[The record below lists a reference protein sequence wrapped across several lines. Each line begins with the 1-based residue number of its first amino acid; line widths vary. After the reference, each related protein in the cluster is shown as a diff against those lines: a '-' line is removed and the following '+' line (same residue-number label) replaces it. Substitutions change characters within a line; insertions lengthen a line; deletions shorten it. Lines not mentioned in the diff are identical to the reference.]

1 MKALIVDDE
10 ARVRKAVRLLV
21 DWNAHQIEEILEAGS
36 GREAIEVIR
45 QNKPALVIMD
55 MMMESGNGIELMTW
69 VNEFAGNT
77 KFIVVSG
84 HNDFDFVRQ
93 TVRNGG
99 IDYILKPIEADAI
112 NAAVSKAVAAWCA
125 EEDERSQRQR
135 QSIRLNEIKPIYGER
150 LLSALL
156 DDPVTSEVSMRRL
169 ISEGVIPGSANASR
183 LILVQTDPGNNP
195 LLKRF
200 GGDNELL
207 YYAIV
212 NICNEFLQPQSK
224 GIAFRY
230 WGGPP
235 EIAIVLWNIQES
247 VIELISRINQGIYLT
262 LQFRMHFGISTIG
275 SLPAQLPVQRTEAA
289 EALLRRNLLR
299 HEDYCHFSS
308 IAREY
313 NSQAAMAAGGGR
325 DETGAHFAFSEV
337 EEDWKMAV
345 ISGNNDVLS
354 AAAQHWTQELSR
366 GGIITPEMLNAWKT
380 DVLLFRSRLVRE
392 MLGGQADSALAELER
407 ADQLNP
413 APYANGYSFS
423 VFAWRDWSYALM
435 QRLSQE
441 LTARKVKESS
451 PISEIVK
458 YIEQNYPSDLSLQ
471 EVAGKFYVSREY
483 VSRKFKQEFGINFS
497 DYIGNVRIEKAKLLL
512 QNPNLKLSQISE
524 MVGFHDVKYFSK
536 VFKKQ
541 VGSSPKDYRAQNKT

>member
-21 DWNAHQIEEILEAGS
+21 DWDAHQIGEVLEAGN
-36 GREAIEVIR
+36 GNEAIELIR
-45 QNKPALVIMD
+45 KEKPALVIMD
-55 MMMESGNGIELMTW
+55 MMMESGNGIELMSW

-93 TVRNGG
+93 TVRHGG
-99 IDYILKPIEADAI
+99 IDYILKPIEPEMI
-112 NAAVSKAVAAWCA
+112 NNAVAKAVAAWRS
-125 EEDERSQRQR
+125 EEEERSHRQQ
-135 QSIRLNEIKPIYGER
+135 QSIRLNEIRPIYGEK
-150 LLSALL
+150 LLSALI
-156 DDPVTSEVSMRRL
+156 DDPINAEASLRRL
-169 ISEGVIPGSANASR
+169 WDDGVIPHTATVSR

-195 LLKRF
+195 LIKRF
-200 GGDNELL
+200 GGDSELL

-212 NICNEFLQPQSK
+212 NICNEFLHLQNK

-235 EIAIVLWNIQES
+235 EIAMILWDVREP
-247 VIELISRINQGIYLT
+247 VAELINRINEGIYMT
-262 LQFRMHFGISTIG
+262 LQFRMHFGISSVG
-275 SLPAQLPVQRTEAA
+275 ALPGGLPAERTEAA

-308 IAREY
+308 SEPA
-313 NSQAAMAAGGGR
+313 
-325 DETGAHFAFSEV
+325 DTGSEPPVIFADV
-337 EEDWKMAV
+337 QEEWRMAV
-345 ISGNNDVLS
+345 ISGNPEVLS
-354 AAAQHWTQELSR
+354 AAARHWTQELSR
-366 GGIITPEMLNAWKT
+366 RGVVTPEMLNSWKA
-380 DVLLFRSRLVRE
+380 DALLFRSRLVRE
-392 MLGGQADSALAELER
+392 ALGGQADNALAELER
-407 ADQLNP
+407 ADALNP
-413 APYANGYSFS
+413 APLPSGYSFS
-423 VFAWRDWSYALM
+423 LFAWRDWSFAVL

-441 LTARKVKESS
+441 LTARAVKERN
-451 PISEIVK
+451 PMAEIVK

-483 VSRKFKQEFGINFS
+483 ISRKFKQEYGINFS
-497 DYIGNVRIEKAKLLL
+497 DYIGSVRIEKAKLLL

-541 VGSSPKDYRAQNKT
+541 VGLSPKDYRAQITP